1 MYVHTSIVS
10 KRNERLRQRY
20 ETLQVLNQS
29 DRRNNIVPIRTLKT
43 FQRLVEMP
51 LNVKINRCS
60 CVSGTNEV
68 AIAFEIIV

>member
-1 MYVHTSIVS
+1 MCTYTSIIS
-10 KRNERLRQRY
+10 ERHERLRQRY

-29 DRRNNIVPIRTLKT
+29 DARRNNIVRTLKT
-43 FQRLVEMP
+43 FQILVEMP